1 MVIIVA
7 TFDTTHTHTHTHTHT
22 PNPKPNPNQ
31 TKNKKDICENIT
43 VCMYVCMYVC
53 MFVCMYVSV
62 CESVCTYN
70 LKRHKLK
77 WVYQYLFSGKVGDW
91 KNHFTVA
98 ENERFDRIYAEKMG
112 GTGLNLDFELPGN
125 SWSKED
131 ITTFITN
138 CYFAHRNRK
147 GKNNN
152 C

>member
-1 MVIIVA
+1 M
-7 TFDTTHTHTHTHTHT
+7 
-22 PNPKPNPNQ
+22 
-31 TKNKKDICENIT
+31 
-43 VCMYVCMYVC
+43 
-53 MFVCMYVSV
+53 
-62 CESVCTYN
+62 
-70 LKRHKLK
+70 

-112 GTGLNLDFELPGN
+112 GTGLSLDFELPGN

-147 GKNNN
+147 GKKQWLLSKTAGFYTITWADENISTSRIKHTINKIN
-152 C
+152 VFLNRNQDSGKGLFSPFTWHPYFNRGRKCV